1 MQKQITFKTDEDA
14 VSLFE
19 RMYSNALA
27 ENTNLTKGAFFEEMV
42 NGYANPKTKSV
53 PDPADAERI
62 DELKKSL
69 LSSDTKVLDL
79 TEEVDNYLKESGI
92 YVQFIS
98 QLKEILS
105 LPEDAITLEIIQEVR
120 ATQQR
125 AMSALV
131 LPKLEENQIMFTID
145 EPHLSLLRATVSRL
159 SQKYDATVTMK
170 DVLLDMFAR
179 YTIEQYSEWFYPFVV
194 NGNDFKTIT
203 GYTQKELQAWL
214 KTK

>member
-42 NGYANPKTKSV
+42 NGYANPKTKPV
-53 PDPADAERI
+53 PDPADAQRI
-62 DELKKSL
+62 AELETLLETATKKA
-69 LSSDTKVLDL
+69 TELD
-79 TEEVDNYLKESGI
+79 EEVGNYLQEISI
-92 YVQFIS
+92 YVQFVT
-98 QLKEILS
+98 QLRELLS
-105 LPEDAITLEIIQEVR
+105 LPEDAASGEIVVEVR

-145 EPHLSLLRATVSRL
+145 EPHLSLLKATVSRL
-159 SQKYDATVTMK
+159 SEKYDATVTMK

-203 GYTQKELQAWL
+203 GYTQNELKAWL